1 MLFCGLGFLLEQ
13 SISMINGFQWPI
25 GIRLFTPFMC
35 RTDQDISEVLQ
46 QVAYICTVY
55 ISDTKPE

>member
-1 MLFCGLGFLLEQ
+1 MLFCGLGFLFEQ
-13 SISMINGFQWPI
+13 SISMINGFQWPF
-25 GIRLFTPFMC
+25 GIQLFTPFMC

-46 QVAYICTVY
+46 QVAYMCTVY